1 MRSLVTHHFLF
12 TAEVVTPL
20 ELNEHSGAALR
31 GNFFEALW
39 RRFCTNKAAATCADC
54 PLHMACPVSALVAPL
69 REECQRGR
77 DIPRP
82 YIILPPLEANKRY
95 EPGEQ
100 LMFGLTLFGSIVQ
113 LLPYIVLSIDVLEQC
128 GLGRRLKEHDG
139 RRGRFKIRQIE
150 SYNPISIERQAIYE
164 AGKPVVGVPTLSV
177 TAADVAA
184 RAVTL
189 ATERLTINFLTPT
202 RLVDHEEVMHHIV
215 FRPLLQRLLE
225 RLTALEEE
233 YGVGDGYR
241 SLVECKEL
249 LTLAEE
255 VKCVDDATT
264 WEEVKSY
271 SQRQRQSMPISGFS
285 GKATFVGELQMFRDL
300 LVWGELVHV
309 GKSAVK
315 GNGWYRIEN

>member
-54 PLHMACPVSALVAPL
+54 PLHLACPVSALVAPL

-82 YIILPPLEANKRY
+82 YIILPPLGTARY
-95 EPGEQ
+95 YGPGDI
-100 LMFGLTLFGSIVQ
+100 LVFGLTLFGNIVQ
-113 LLPYIVLSIDVLEQC
+113 LLPYIILSTGVLEDS
-128 GLGRRLKEHDG
+128 GLGRKLNENG
-139 RRGRFKIRQIE
+139 RRRGKFKIRQIE
-150 SYNPISIERQAIYE
+150 SYNQFSGERQVIYE
-164 AGKPVVGVPTLSV
+164 AGKPVVGVTTLSV
-177 TAADVAA
+177 TADDVAA

-189 ATERLTINFLTPT
+189 PADRLTINFLTPT
-202 RLVDHEEVMHHIV
+202 RLVDREAVVHHIV
-215 FRPLLQRLLE
+215 FRPFVQRLLE

-233 YGVGDGYR
+233 YGVGEDYR
-241 SLVECKEL
+241 SLVECQEL
-249 LTLAEE
+249 LRLAEN
-255 VKCVDDATT
+255 VQCGDGTT

-285 GKATFVGELQMFRDL
+285 GKATFVGNLAPFLEL

-309 GKSAVK
+309 GKSCVK